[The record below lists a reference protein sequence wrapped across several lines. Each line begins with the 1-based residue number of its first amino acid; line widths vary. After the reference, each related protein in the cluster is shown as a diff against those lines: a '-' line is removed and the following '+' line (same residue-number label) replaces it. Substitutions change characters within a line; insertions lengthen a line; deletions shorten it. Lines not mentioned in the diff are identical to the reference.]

1 MEGQKMN
8 IDVLVKNI
16 AKFHKNYKTEFLID
30 RIKKKDLYLKDTKE
44 ALFFIFSFSF
54 YQGRRDKISQ
64 QFEEMAKTTLD
75 QFLKNNKILTQSE
88 SRITNKEELKT
99 KYHEI
104 YNKLK
109 ENKVNK
115 EGDRLMVISLINL
128 IQCNKEKNMLKFLIE
143 KIKSKAI
150 CDAYEILDGVWSIG
164 PKIASLILRD
174 IVYIYKLE
182 KYLKK
187 PDDYYFLQPIDTWV
201 HKISRK
207 VGLINKDKIYK
218 DEAKDI
224 TDKCFEIGVNPI
236 HYNQGVWYIGANSL
250 QIVLRNIERIK

>member
-1 MEGQKMN
+1 M
-8 IDVLVKNI
+8 LVKNI

-30 RIKKKDLYLKDTKE
+30 RIKKKNLYLKDAKE

-54 YQGRRDKISQ
+54 YQGRRDNISK
-64 QFEEMAKTTLD
+64 QFEERAKNTLN
-75 QFLKNNKILTQSE
+75 QVLKKNKILTQSKK
-88 SRITNKEELKT
+88 RITNKERLKT
-99 KYHEI
+99 EYQEI

-109 ENKVNK
+109 DK

-128 IQCNKEKNMLKFLIE
+128 IQCKKEKNILKFLIE

-150 CDAYEILDGVWSIG
+150 RDAYEILDGVWSIG

-174 IVYIYKLE
+174 IVYIYELE
-182 KYLKK
+182 KYLK
-187 PDDYYFLQPIDTWV
+187 PEDYYFLQPIDTWV

-207 VGLINKDKIYK
+207 IGLVNKDKIYR

-224 TDKCFEIGVNPI
+224 TNKCLKIGVNPI

-250 QIVLRNIERIK
+250 QIVLRNIEKMK